1 MVNSCLSRL
10 VRQQAEKYG
19 DKVALKYRDYTTA
32 TWIPVT
38 WNGFADLVDKTA
50 RAFVKLG
57 VEVQENVGVFS
68 QNKPECLYVDFGAF
82 KDRIVTVPL
91 YATSSEAQ
99 VHYIVEDAGIR
110 FLFVGEQYQYDVAYR
125 VQGLCRSLKK
135 IIIFDPEVKRAEGDN
150 NSIYFSDFLQMGE
163 KEECQPEVDKRVS
176 ESSLDDLA
184 NILYTSGTT
193 GDSKGV
199 MLHHSNYDVAFKGHN
214 ARLTNLGENDVVMN
228 FLPFTHIFERAW
240 SYYCLYKGCML
251 CINLRPQDI
260 QKTIKEVRPTAMCS
274 VPRFWEKVYA
284 GVQEKIN
291 ETTGLKKSLMLD
303 ALRVG
308 REHNITYLMN
318 GKTPPSLLHMK
329 YKFYEK
335 TIYSLLKKTIGIE
348 NGNFFPTAGAAIP
361 KKVAEFVHSVGINM
375 VAGYGLTE
383 STATVSCEWIGDFR
397 LGAVGRVLDGVE
409 VRIGENNEIQLRGGT
424 ITKGYYKKEAI
435 TQQAF
440 TEDGWFR
447 TGDAG
452 YMKDG
457 FLYLTDRIKDLF
469 KTSNGKYIAPQAIE
483 TKLVVDRYIDQ
494 VTIIADQRK
503 FVSALIVPEYSQVEK
518 FAQEHHIAFGSRK
531 ELLENPQIIE
541 LFRLRIDTLQQEFA
555 HYEQVKRFT
564 LLPEPFSMERGELTN
579 TLKLKRAVVARNYK
593 DIIDKMYEEN
603 VG

>member
-38 WNGFADLVDKTA
+38 WNGFAELVDKTA

-163 KEECQPEVDKRVS
+163 EEDCQSEVDKRTS

-240 SYYCLYKGCML
+240 SYYCL
-251 CINLRPQDI
+251 
-260 QKTIKEVRPTAMCS
+260 
-274 VPRFWEKVYA
+274 
-284 GVQEKIN
+284 
-291 ETTGLKKSLMLD
+291 
-303 ALRVG
+303 
-308 REHNITYLMN
+308 
-318 GKTPPSLLHMK
+318 
-329 YKFYEK
+329 
-335 TIYSLLKKTIGIE
+335 
-348 NGNFFPTAGAAIP
+348 
-361 KKVAEFVHSVGINM
+361 
-375 VAGYGLTE
+375 
-383 STATVSCEWIGDFR
+383 
-397 LGAVGRVLDGVE
+397 
-409 VRIGENNEIQLRGGT
+409 
-424 ITKGYYKKEAI
+424 
-435 TQQAF
+435 
-440 TEDGWFR
+440 
-447 TGDAG
+447 
-452 YMKDG
+452 
-457 FLYLTDRIKDLF
+457 
-469 KTSNGKYIAPQAIE
+469 
-483 TKLVVDRYIDQ
+483 
-494 VTIIADQRK
+494 
-503 FVSALIVPEYSQVEK
+503 
-518 FAQEHHIAFGSRK
+518 
-531 ELLENPQIIE
+531 
-541 LFRLRIDTLQQEFA
+541 
-555 HYEQVKRFT
+555 
-564 LLPEPFSMERGELTN
+564 
-579 TLKLKRAVVARNYK
+579 
-593 DIIDKMYEEN
+593 
-603 VG
+603 